1 MAQKAKKDLAR
12 ANAAS
17 LKTLHLLSLLVNALF
32 LLNAFLR
39 PGSRSLR
46 LYAFLSLPAL
56 ASQFV
61 IERSGRPTKDA
72 HGGVRS
78 PGQDLAGGGLVG
90 YLFDVT
96 WVTWACVVLVVL
108 FGDGAWWLWA
118 VVPAYGGYQAFQLV
132 GMAKGLTGMGGK
144 GGMEGEAAP
153 AAPPSG
159 GGRKQRRAA

>member
-17 LKTLHLLSLLVNALF
+17 LKTLHLLSILVNALF
-32 LLNAFLR
+32 LLNAALR
-39 PGSRSLR
+39 RNSRSLR
-46 LYAFLSLPAL
+46 LYLILSAPAL

-61 IERSGRPTKDA
+61 IERSGRPTRDA

-90 YLFDVT
+90 YLFDVV

-118 VVPAYGGYQAFQLV
+118 VVPAYGGYQAVQLL
-132 GMAKGLTGMGGK
+132 GKARGLTGMGGM
-144 GGMEGEAAP
+144 GGMGGTEGE